1 MMQEIIPYTTWTHS
15 ALIYPF
21 SFPLDMQIGL
31 QHARSQQVEFMSA
44 NEFLSKTFSSNNI
57 RFSSKHIQVHRP
69 FRRDTHRRIIHEA
82 KYIETLYTR
91 I

>member
-44 NEFLSKTFSSNNI
+44 NEFLSKTFSS
-57 RFSSKHIQVHRP
+57 KHIQVHRP

-82 KYIETLYTR
+82 YIETLYTR